1 MSGITNP
8 RVRGLSALF
17 CMTSLIKHELF
28 YEILP
33 PKKKNN
39 RKPSTYPLKEIFFHI
54 RLNESASEKPN
65 SVLRV

>member
-33 PKKKNN
+33 PKKKQQKTFNLSP
-39 RKPSTYPLKEIFFHI
+39 KGDFF
-54 RLNESASEKPN
+54 SYKA
-65 SVLRV
+65 